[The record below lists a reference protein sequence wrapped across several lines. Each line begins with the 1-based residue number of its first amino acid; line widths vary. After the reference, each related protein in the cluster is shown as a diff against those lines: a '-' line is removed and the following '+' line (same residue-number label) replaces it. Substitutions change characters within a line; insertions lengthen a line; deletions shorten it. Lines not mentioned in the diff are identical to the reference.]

1 MHLEDN
7 TNNINNYRGS
17 KVILPIKVPFQ
28 NRLDENQVKVSRKSL
43 TTLQVNMGKLCN
55 QACTHCHVEASPD
68 RKEIMTAK
76 TVKRILSLLG
86 ESPEMKIVDI
96 TGGAPEMCP
105 SFKTLV
111 RGCKKL
117 GKEIID
123 RCNLTVLL
131 GKGQEETPQFLV
143 DNNVKII
150 ASLPC
155 YLEENVDSQRGKG
168 AHKKSVQALKM
179 LNQLGY
185 GKVET
190 GLTLNLVYNPLGAFL
205 PPDQRTLEQAY
216 KTRLKED
223 LDIEFNQLFTITN
236 MPIKR
241 FAHLLEIN
249 NELSAYMKT
258 LSDNFNKNAACN
270 VMCKDLISIGWD
282 GQIYD
287 CDFNQMLEI
296 PVNDKQKTIFDI
308 ENFNETIGKIAFGD
322 HCYGCTAGAGSS
334 CTGALAA

>member
-1 MHLEDN
+1 MNLTN
-7 TNNINNYRGS
+7 NNINHYQEPTL
-17 KVILPIKVPFQ
+17 ILPIKVPFQ
-28 NRLDENQVKVSRKSL
+28 NKLDENQVKVSRTSL
-43 TTLQVNMGKLCN
+43 TTLQINMGKLCN
-55 QACTHCHVEASPD
+55 QACTHCHVEAGRD
-68 RKEIMTAK
+68 RKEIMTAE
-76 TVKRILSLLG
+76 VVERILFLLG
-86 ESPEMKIVDI
+86 ENPEIKIVDI

-105 SFKTLV
+105 SFKALV
-111 RGCKKL
+111 KGCRNL

-123 RCNLTVLL
+123 RCNLTVLFE
-131 GKGQEETPQFLV
+131 KDQETTPQFLV
-143 DNNVKII
+143 ENNVRII

-155 YLEENVDSQRGKG
+155 YLEENVDTQRGKG
-168 AHKKSVQALKM
+168 AHKKSIQALKM
-179 LNQLGY
+179 LNRMGY
-185 GKVET
+185 GKAGT
-190 GLTLNLVYNPLGAFL
+190 GLILNLVYNPLGAFL
-205 PPDQRTLEQAY
+205 PPDQKTLEEAY

-241 FAHLLEIN
+241 FARLLEIN
-249 NELSAYMKT
+249 NELSSYMKT
-258 LSDNFNKNAACN
+258 LSDNFNKNAAVN

-296 PVNDKQKTIFDI
+296 PVNGKKRTIFDI
-308 ENFNETIGKIAFGD
+308 QNFNETFGCIAFSN

>member
-1 MHLEDN
+1 M
-7 TNNINNYRGS
+7 
-17 KVILPIKVPFQ
+17 ILPIKVPFL
-28 NRLDENQVKVSRKSL
+28 NRLDEDQVKVSRKSL
-43 TTLQVNMGKLCN
+43 TTLQINMGKLCN
-55 QACTHCHVEASPD
+55 QACTHCHVEASRD
-68 RKEIMTAK
+68 RKEIMTDE
-76 TVKRILSLLG
+76 TMERVLSLLG
-86 ESPEMKIVDI
+86 KSPEIKIVDI

-105 SFKTLV
+105 SFKALV
-111 RGCKKL
+111 TGCQKL
-117 GKEIID
+117 EKEIID

-131 GKGQEETPQFLV
+131 EKGQEATPQFLK
-143 DNNVKII
+143 DNNVRII

-155 YLEENVDSQRGKG
+155 YLEENVDNQRGKG
-168 AHKKSVQALKM
+168 VHRKSIQALKM
-179 LNQLGY
+179 LNQMGY
-185 GKVET
+185 GKIGT
-190 GLTLNLVYNPLGAFL
+190 NLILNLVYNPLGAFL

-241 FAHLLEIN
+241 FANLLVIN
-249 NELSAYMKT
+249 NELSNYMKT
-258 LSDNFNKNAACN
+258 LSDNFNKYAACN

-296 PVNDKQKTIFDI
+296 PVNGKRKTIFEI
-308 ENFNETIGKIAFGD
+308 ENFNETIGKIAFDD

-334 CTGALAA
+334 CTGTLAA